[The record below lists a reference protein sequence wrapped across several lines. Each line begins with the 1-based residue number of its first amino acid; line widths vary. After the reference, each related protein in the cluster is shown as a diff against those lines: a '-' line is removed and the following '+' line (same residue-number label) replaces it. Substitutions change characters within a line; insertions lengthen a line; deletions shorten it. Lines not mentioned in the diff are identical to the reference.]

1 LLGFA
6 QQRDHLGVGDF
17 REVRVPRA
25 HRREPAGRPQAHE
38 VIDEPGGGVGE
49 IGRADRHG
57 DHDARDAAGLQ
68 HPDRRTH
75 GRAGGD
81 AVVDEHHDP
90 VRDGQRRPR
99 PPVARRALSEHGLL
113 AVDGPPQQL
122 LADLGVADDRS
133 VGDDDT
139 TLADGAERQFRL
151 GREADLAD
159 QQHIQR
165 GGERGRDLRGDHDA
179 TAGKSQHDR
188 LVRAE
193 RGQPIR
199 KLTAS

>member
-1 LLGFA
+1 
-6 QQRDHLGVGDF
+6 
-17 REVRVPRA
+17 
-25 HRREPAGRPQAHE
+25 
-38 VIDEPGGGVGE
+38 
-49 IGRADRHG
+49 
-57 DHDARDAAGLQ
+57 
-68 HPDRRTH
+68 
-75 GRAGGD
+75 
-81 AVVDEHHDP
+81 
-90 VRDGQRRPR
+90 
-99 PPVARRALSEHGLL
+99 
-113 AVDGPPQQL
+113 VDGPPQQL

-151 GREADLAD
+151 GREADLTD

-193 RGQPIR
+193 RGQPMFSTTTAGCLPKLPARPGWTSAIR
-199 KLTAS
+199 DFRTYRTCGTPATPGCRRPS